1 MDRITVLEKE
11 IKRLKNE
18 IEFYK
23 KMIVY
28 LKSRVVK
35 SNHGE

>member
-1 MDRITVLEKE
+1 MDRIIVLEKE

-23 KMIVY
+23 KRISY

-35 SNHGE
+35 SNQGE